1 MSLRSLQLALL
12 AAAAAAIVVMGGLF
26 STEVRLGCLGVMV
39 AVAWLT
45 EPERRRRGG
54 GWWMLVAVG
63 VVLSLAAFAVEE
75 ISEPAETAAGIVAIA
90 AAALVIIGATIG
102 FPLD

>member
-1 MSLRSLQLALL
+1 LSLRSLQLVLVV
-12 AAAAAAIVVMGGLF
+12 AAVAPIVVTGELF
-26 STEVRLGCLGVMV
+26 WTAVRVCLGVMV

-63 VVLSLAAFAVEE
+63 PALPLAAFAVEE

-90 AAALVIIGATIG
+90 AAALIIIGATIG

>member
-1 MSLRSLQLALL
+1 LSLRGLQLTLL
-12 AAAAAAIVVMGGLF
+12 AAIAAGVIVMAGLF
-26 STEVRLGCLGVMV
+26 STGVRVACLGVIL

-45 EPERRRRGG
+45 EPERLRQGG

-63 VVLSLAAFAVEE
+63 AVLSVAGFAVEQVAE
-75 ISEPAETAAGIVAIA
+75 LAETAAGIVAIA
-90 AAALVIIGATIG
+90 GAALVIIGATIG

>member
-1 MSLRSLQLALL
+1 MW
-12 AAAAAAIVVMGGLF
+12 G
-26 STEVRLGCLGVMV
+26 
-39 AVAWLT
+39 
-45 EPERRRRGG
+45 
-54 GWWMLVAVG
+54 LVAVG
-63 VVLSLAAFAVEE
+63 ATLSLAAFAVEE

>member
-1 MSLRSLQLALL
+1 MSLRGLQLALL

-26 STEVRLGCLGVMV
+26 STEVRVGCLGVMV

-63 VVLSLAAFAVEE
+63 AALSLAAFAVEA
-75 ISEPAETAAGIVAIA
+75 IWEPAETAGVAAIA
-90 AAALVIIGATIG
+90 AAALVIVGATIG